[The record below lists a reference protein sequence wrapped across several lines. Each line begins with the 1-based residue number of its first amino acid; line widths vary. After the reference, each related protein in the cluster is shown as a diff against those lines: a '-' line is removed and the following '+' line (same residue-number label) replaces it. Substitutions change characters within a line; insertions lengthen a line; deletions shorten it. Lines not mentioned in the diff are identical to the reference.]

1 MTVDLEQVK
10 EQVTKGVNELL
21 DSANLSQGDIF
32 VLGISTSEVAGVK
45 LSGAPSIDVGRTVI
59 NTLYDILQ
67 PRGIE
72 LAVEGCAEIN
82 RALTVERQVAEK
94 HHLEIVTVYPSI
106 NASGAAQIAAFERF
120 DDPVEVEHITADA
133 GMDIG
138 DCDIG
143 MHVRFVQIPVRTSVD
158 TVGQA
163 HTRYLRSRPK
173 LIGGARAKYEW
184 DPFNEK

>member
-1 MTVDLEQVK
+1 MTVDLKQVK
-10 EQVTKGVNELL
+10 REVAQGANELL
-21 DSANLSQGDIF
+21 AEANLSAGDIF
-32 VLGISTSEVAGVK
+32 VLGISTSAIAGAQM
-45 LSGAPSIDVGRTVI
+45 SSAPSAEIGKAVVD
-59 NTLYDILQ
+59 TLVDILQ
-67 PRGIE
+67 PQGIE

-82 RALTVERQVAEK
+82 RALTVERRVAEQ

-106 NASGAAQIAAFERF
+106 NASGAAQIAAFQRF

-138 DCDIG
+138 DCDVG
-143 MHVRFVQIPVRTSVD
+143 MHVRFVQIPVRTSIE

-163 HTRYLRSRPK
+163 HTRLLRCRPK

-184 DPFNEK
+184 DPFNKK

>member
-1 MTVDLEQVK
+1 MIVTVDLAKVRQ
-10 EQVTKGVNELL
+10 QVTQGVQELL
-21 DSANLSQGDIF
+21 KVANLHAGDTF

-45 LSGAPSIDVGRTVI
+45 LSGAPSVDVGRTIV
-59 NTLYDILQ
+59 NTLVDILA
-67 PRGIE
+67 PRGIN

-82 RALTVERQVAEK
+82 RALTVERQVAK
-94 HHLEIVTVYPSI
+94 QHGWEIVTVYPSV

-120 DDPVEVEHITADA
+120 EDPVEVEHITAQA

-143 MHVRFVQIPVRTSVD
+143 MHVQAVQIPVRTTID

-173 LIGGARAKYEW
+173 LVGGQRAKYTW
-184 DPFNEK
+184 DPFN

>member
-1 MTVDLEQVK
+1 MTINLEQVK
-10 EQVTKGVNELL
+10 QQVTTGVNELL
-21 DSANLSQGDIF
+21 DNAHLTKGDLF

-45 LSGAPSIDVGRTVI
+45 LSGAPSVDVGRTIV
-59 NTLYDILQ
+59 NKLVDILQ
-67 PRGIE
+67 PQGIE

-82 RALTVERQVAEK
+82 RALTVERRVAEQR
-94 HHLEIVTVYPSI
+94 HLEIVTVYPSI

-120 DDPVEVEHITADA
+120 DDPVEVEHITAEA

-143 MHVRFVQIPVRTSVD
+143 MHIRHVQIPVRTSVD
-158 TVGQA
+158 TIGQA

-173 LIGGARAKYEW
+173 LVGGARAKYEW

>member
-10 EQVTKGVNELL
+10 SQVTQGVNELL

-32 VLGISTSEVAGVK
+32 VLGISTSEVSGVK

-67 PRGIE
+67 PRGIV

-82 RALTVERQVAEK
+82 RALTVERRVAEK

-143 MHVRFVQIPVRTSVD
+143 MHVRFVQIPVRTSID

>member
-1 MTVDLEQVK
+1 MAVDLNQVK
-10 EQVTKGVNELL
+10 KQVMTGVNELL
-21 DSANLSQGDIF
+21 DSAQLTSGDIF

-45 LSGAPSIDVGRTVI
+45 LSGAPSVDVGRTIV
-59 NTLYDILQ
+59 NTLVDILQ

-82 RALTVERQVAEK
+82 RALTVERRVAKE
-94 HHLEIVTVYPSI
+94 HQLEIVTVYPSI
-106 NASGAAQIAAFERF
+106 DASGAAQIAAFERF

-143 MHVRFVQIPVRTSVD
+143 MHIRHVQIPVRTSID

-184 DPFNEK
+184 DPFNER

>member
-1 MTVDLEQVK
+1 MMTVDLAKVK
-10 EQVTKGVNELL
+10 QQVTQGLNELL
-21 DSANLSQGDIF
+21 EVAHLQAGDTF

-45 LSGAPSIDVGRTVI
+45 LSGAPSVDVGRTVV
-59 NTLYDILQ
+59 NTLVDILEPQ
-67 PRGIE
+67 RIN

-82 RALTVERQVAEK
+82 RALTVERRVAEE
-94 HHLEIVTVYPSI
+94 HNWEIVTVYPSV
-106 NASGAAQIAAFERF
+106 NASGAAQITAFERF
-120 DDPVEVEHITADA
+120 EDPVEVEHITAQA

-143 MHVRFVQIPVRTSVD
+143 MHVQHVQIPVRTSVD

-173 LIGGARAKYEW
+173 LIGGQRAKYTW
-184 DPFNEK
+184 NPFN

>member
-1 MTVDLEQVK
+1 MTVDLERVK
-10 EQVTKGVNELL
+10 TQVTTGVSELL
-21 DSANLSQGDIF
+21 ADAYLCRGDIF

-45 LSGAPSIDVGRTVI
+45 LSGAPSIDVGRTVV
-59 NTLYDILQ
+59 NTLYDLLEPQ
-67 PRGIE
+67 GIE

-82 RALTVERQVAEK
+82 RALTVERRVAEA
-94 HHLEIVTVYPSI
+94 HGLEIVTVYPSI

-143 MHVRFVQIPVRTSVD
+143 MHIRYVQIPVRTSVD
-158 TVGQA
+158 QVGQA
-163 HTRYLRSRPK
+163 HTRYLRSRPQ
-173 LIGGARAKYEW
+173 LVGGARAKYEW
-184 DPFNEK
+184 DPFNKK

>member
-1 MTVDLEQVK
+1 MTVNLAEIKQ
-10 EQVTKGVNELL
+10 QVTQGVNELL
-21 DSANLSQGDIF
+21 EEAHLQAGDTF

-45 LSGAPSIDVGRTVI
+45 LSGAPSVDVGRTIV
-59 NTLYDILQ
+59 NTLVDILSPLQ
-67 PRGIE
+67 IN

-82 RALTVERQVAEK
+82 RALTVERQVAEE
-94 HHLEIVTVYPSI
+94 HHWEIVTVYPSV

-120 DDPVEVEHITADA
+120 EDPVEVEHITAQA

-143 MHVRFVQIPVRTSVD
+143 MHVQFVQIPVRTSIQ

-173 LIGGARAKYEW
+173 LVGGERAKYTW
-184 DPFNEK
+184 KPFS